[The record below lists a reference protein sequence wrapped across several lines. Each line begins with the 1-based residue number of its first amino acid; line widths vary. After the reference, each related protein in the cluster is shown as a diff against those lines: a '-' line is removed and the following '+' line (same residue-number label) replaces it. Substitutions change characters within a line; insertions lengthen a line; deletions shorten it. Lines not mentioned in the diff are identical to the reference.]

1 MFNISDWLNLA
12 LGTKTM
18 LLLCLSEMWFEPTL
32 NIVLA
37 AMLPKSWE
45 PYLKIQNVGPKMVRF
60 RHVSLYI

>member
-45 PYLKIQNVGPKMVRF
+45 PYLKI
-60 RHVSLYI
+60 